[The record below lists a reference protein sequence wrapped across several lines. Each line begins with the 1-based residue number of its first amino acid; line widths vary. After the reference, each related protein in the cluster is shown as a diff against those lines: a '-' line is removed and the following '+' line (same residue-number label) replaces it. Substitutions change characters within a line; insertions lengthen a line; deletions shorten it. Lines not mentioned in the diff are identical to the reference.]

1 MRLTHL
7 SLTNFRNFVRLDLDF
22 SNPITLLQGGNAQ
35 GKTNLLEAIY
45 YLATADSPHARA
57 DRELIN
63 WLANEEQMPFARLE
77 AQLEGSDVL
86 REMSIVLL
94 KTHDRLQKEI
104 RINGVKRRVLDLI
117 GQVKAVLFMPE
128 DIDLIAGSPEARRHY
143 LDTSICQID
152 RRYCQSLQVYNRVLS
167 QRNSLLRRLRE
178 QAGDPQQLDFWDQ
191 RLIEEGSQLISRRL
205 EIIAELDRLAQ
216 DIHLH
221 LTGGGERLRLLYR
234 CSLPLEGEEGLEAR
248 YQLPLEMARAPAP
261 MMGAEAVSRPHIRAV
276 FQQQLEARQEE
287 EIERGMTLIGP
298 HRDDLRFLVGGVDMC
313 VYGSR
318 GQQRTIAISL
328 KLAEMELVRA
338 ETGEDPILLLDDVM
352 SELDKERRRCLMD
365 AINGEQ
371 QVIITTTDLGSFEPS
386 FLEQATVWEIRGGR
400 MEKLSS

>member
-7 SLTNFRNFVRLDLDF
+7 SLTNFRNYVRLDLDF

-77 AQLEGSDVL
+77 AQVEGSDVL

-94 KTHDRLQKEI
+94 KTPDRLQKEI

-152 RRYCQSLQVYNRVLS
+152 RRYWQSLQVYNRVLS

-178 QAGDPQQLDFWDQ
+178 YAGDPQQLDFWDQ
-191 RLIEEGSQLISRRL
+191 RLIGEGSQLISRRL
-205 EIIAELDRLAQ
+205 EIVSEFDRLAQ

-221 LTGGGERLRLLYR
+221 MTGGGERLRLLYR
-234 CSLPLEGEEGLEAR
+234 CSLPLEGEGMEVH
-248 YQLPLEMARAPAP
+248 YQLPLEMARPSAP
-261 MMGAEAVSRPHIRAV
+261 MMGTEAVSRPHIRAV

-365 AINGEQ
+365 AINKEQ